1 VLKKSALWYNINRD
15 GGEKMNLDIGMSL
28 IQEQKLVMT
37 QEMQLSIKL
46 LQMSAFEVQQ
56 FAEKELQENPVLDE
70 KVSTSNES
78 TQPEL
83 NYKELIKYFEFD
95 NYAHHKYEKNDE
107 EKVSPFNFISS
118 HKLLS
123 EYLMDQINDLDIDE
137 SNKTVCNYII
147 ENIDE
152 KGYMDESSQEIAEE
166 LKISSEIAKE
176 CIKIVQ
182 TLEPDGICARD
193 LKECLKIQLEKKG
206 KADKNIN
213 EIIDLYLP
221 MLADNSYNIIA
232 RDLKITIKEAQEYGD
247 IIKNLQPKPSSGFY
261 TGEEVKYIAPDAYI
275 KKVDNEFVIIMND
288 EILPRLTINNI
299 YKEIIDNENDKQAV
313 EYVKEK
319 INSALFLIK
328 SIEHR
333 KSTIH
338 RVLEKIL
345 ELQQN
350 YFKVGLDYLKPM
362 TFKQIADSLG
372 VHESTVSRAV
382 RDKYIYTNNGT
393 IKVKD
398 LFTSAITTEVLG
410 EDVSSNSIRKIMK
423 ELIEKE
429 DKLKTIS
436 DQQICDEL
444 NRNGI
449 NISRRT
455 VAKYREEMGI
465 KSSKGRKRF

>member
-1 VLKKSALWYNINRD
+1 
-15 GGEKMNLDIGMSL
+15 
-28 IQEQKLVMT
+28 
-37 QEMQLSIKL
+37 
-46 LQMSAFEVQQ
+46 
-56 FAEKELQENPVLDE
+56 
-70 KVSTSNES
+70 
-78 TQPEL
+78 
-83 NYKELIKYFEFD
+83 
-95 NYAHHKYEKNDE
+95 
-107 EKVSPFNFISS
+107 
-118 HKLLS
+118 
-123 EYLMDQINDLDIDE
+123 
-137 SNKTVCNYII
+137 
-147 ENIDE
+147 
-152 KGYMDESSQEIAEE
+152 
-166 LKISSEIAKE
+166 
-176 CIKIVQ
+176 
-182 TLEPDGICARD
+182 
-193 LKECLKIQLEKKG
+193 
-206 KADKNIN
+206 
-213 EIIDLYLP
+213 

-232 RDLKITIKEAQEYGD
+232 RDLKITIKKAQEYGD
-247 IIKNLQPKPSSGFY
+247 MIKELQPKPSSGFY

-275 KKVDNEFVIIMND
+275 KKIDNEFIIIMND

-299 YKEIIDNENDKQAV
+299 YKEIIDNGNDKEAV
-313 EYVKEK
+313 EYVKDK

-372 VHESTVSRAV
+372 IHESTVSRAV
-382 RDKYIYTNNGT
+382 RDKYIYTSNGT

-398 LFTSAITTEVLG
+398 LFTSAISTEVSG
-410 EDVSSNSIRKIMK
+410 EDVSSNSIRKMMK
-423 ELIEKE
+423 DLIEKE
-429 DKLKTIS
+429 NKLKTIS

-444 NRNGI
+444 NRNGM